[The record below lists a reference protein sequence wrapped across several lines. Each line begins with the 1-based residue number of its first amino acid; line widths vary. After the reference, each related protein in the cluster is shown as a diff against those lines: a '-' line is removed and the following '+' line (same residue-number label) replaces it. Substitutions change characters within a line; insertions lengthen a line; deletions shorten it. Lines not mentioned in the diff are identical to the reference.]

1 MGRDE
6 QEIMGKM
13 EQIILMQKLEKL
25 KNNCL
30 IMIEK
35 SIKGTWAFNFWTKTF
50 HIWDPT
56 MFEKFRAHARK
67 KSNINRG
74 SLNWEEM
81 RKK

>member
-35 SIKGTWAFNFWTKTF
+35 SIKGTWAFNFWTNTYDKLV
-50 HIWDPT
+50 
-56 MFEKFRAHARK
+56 K
-67 KSNINRG
+67 KYGRRV
-74 SLNWEEM
+74 SLN
-81 RKK
+81 